1 MAATESV
8 VHSTPEASPVSEPV
22 ATNQTVVH
30 HVEVPVVQP
39 ETTQVQA
46 PAAASVMQATPKPAQ
61 QPSSADIDTLLRE
74 AGLMMAVTDPE
85 KLRAVQVASDNVTPK
100 TRVPRER
107 KPAAPVSNEPLVQ
120 VETQR

>member
-8 VHSTPEASPVSEPV
+8 VHTTPEASPVSEP
-22 ATNQTVVH
+22 AASNQTVIH
-30 HVEVPVVQP
+30 DVEVPVVQP
-39 ETTQVQA
+39 EIAPVQA
-46 PAAASVMQATPKPAQ
+46 PASTSVMQATPKPAHQ
-61 QPSSADIDTLLRE
+61 ASSADIDTLLRE

-107 KPAAPVSNEPLVQ
+107 KPAAPVSSEPLVQ

>member
-1 MAATESV
+1 
-8 VHSTPEASPVSEPV
+8 
-22 ATNQTVVH
+22 
-30 HVEVPVVQP
+30 
-39 ETTQVQA
+39 
-46 PAAASVMQATPKPAQ
+46 MQATPKPAH

>member
-1 MAATESV
+1 
-8 VHSTPEASPVSEPV
+8 VSEP
-22 ATNQTVVH
+22 AAAHQTVAPELAAPVI
-30 HVEVPVVQP
+30 VPEIAP
-39 ETTQVQA
+39 VQA
-46 PAAASVMQATPKPAQ
+46 PTSASVMQATPKPAH

-85 KLRAVQVASDNVTPK
+85 KLRAVQTASDNVTPK

-107 KPAAPVSNEPLVQ
+107 KPVAPVSNEPLVQ